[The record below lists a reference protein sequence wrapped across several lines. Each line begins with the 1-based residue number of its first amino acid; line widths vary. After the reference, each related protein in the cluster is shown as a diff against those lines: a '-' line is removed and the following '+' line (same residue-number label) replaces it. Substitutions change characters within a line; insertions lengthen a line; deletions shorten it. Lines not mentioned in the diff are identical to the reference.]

1 MINTSKKCNLQSLFI
16 LLTPENAQKFS
27 ELILQ
32 KNVTNKNFP
41 VINYINKTIRMKQ
54 KKLTRKNLMIQNLQ
68 NKNLKNFKM
77 SWNPHSLSE
86 KPK

>member
-16 LLTPENAQKFS
+16 LLTAENAQIFS

-32 KNVTNKNFP
+32 KNVTNKNFQ

-68 NKNLKNFKM
+68 NKTLKNFKM
-77 SWNPHSLSE
+77 L
-86 KPK
+86 